1 MRKFLPDIRTITRL
15 ALLLALTLAIQAF
28 RLPTVVT
35 GPLVNFMLILTTIL
49 TGTIGGVFVGFITPW
64 IALLAGILAAPL
76 APAVPF
82 IMAGNAV
89 YCLIFGLLKKTKTG
103 MWLAVLPASVVKF
116 CVIGG
121 AASYLLEL
129 PAPLTQVLLFPQ
141 LINAL
146 IGGAAAAAVGFYLLR
161 ILNTASVQ

>member
-1 MRKFLPDIRTITRL
+1 MPKFLPDIRTLTRL

-28 RLPTVVT
+28 RLPAVVT

-49 TGTIGGVFVGFITPW
+49 VGTMGGVFVGLITPW

-89 YCLIFGLLKKTKTG
+89 YCLISGLLMKTKTG
-103 MWLAVLPASVVKF
+103 LWLAVIPASMVKF
-116 CVIGG
+116 FVIGG
-121 AASYLLEL
+121 AAAYLLEL

-146 IGGAAAAAVGFYLLR
+146 IGGAAAAAVGFYLVK
-161 ILNTASVQ
+161 ILKAASVQ